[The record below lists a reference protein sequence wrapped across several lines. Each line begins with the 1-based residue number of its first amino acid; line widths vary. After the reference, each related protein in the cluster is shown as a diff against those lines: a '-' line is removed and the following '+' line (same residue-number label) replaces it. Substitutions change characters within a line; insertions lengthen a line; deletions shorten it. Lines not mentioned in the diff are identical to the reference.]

1 MNRMDSLLLLLVLRN
16 LLRPNYTV
24 ELIDYISMLWL
35 FVVQMLVESRDC
47 VLHVQRKMTAA
58 ASSSIR
64 THPSHPSRIHLILHG
79 LTGSVAIILRSHRWL
94 VVIGGSDALLRH
106 EVLVEISCSSSSGSH
121 TLRANRC
128 STLLLSDRPLIQIAR
143 LE

>member
-1 MNRMDSLLLLLVLRN
+1 MDSLLLLLVLRN
-16 LLRPNYTV
+16 LLRPDYTV
-24 ELIDYISMLWL
+24 ELIDFISMLWL
-35 FVVQMLVESRDC
+35 FIIQMLVESCDR
-47 VLHVQRKMTAA
+47 VLHVQRKMTTGA
-58 ASSSIR
+58 ASCSIR

-79 LTGSVAIILRSHRWL
+79 LTGSVTIILRSHRWL

-128 STLLLSDRPLIQIAR
+128 SALLLSDRPLIQIAR